1 MLGVTLDE
9 ACEQMTSK
17 QILPRM
23 GTCEEVG
30 CRMQSIDLCCHR
42 CHLRWFQFIRWTGTS
57 DRLSAICPFWAYV
70 RILT

>member
-30 CRMQSIDLCCHR
+30 CRIQSIDL
-42 CHLRWFQFIRWTGTS
+42 
-57 DRLSAICPFWAYV
+57 
-70 RILT
+70 